1 MNMLKL
7 CNVSAPFT
15 CPTDRNS
22 ASTSNKTPTPNCI
35 FTVFSRARLHG
46 WIQTRRSA
54 AYFMRPVP
62 EWNSLGLVSFSD
74 LCDGL
79 GTRLQWPLKAVV
91 IFHHA
96 CKHLISQMLHTTS
109 RVYRYMLH
117 APNLLS
123 LETQPLKNLILDSHN
138 NITYYLSIYMI
149 YMMSMQN

>member
-15 CPTDRNS
+15 CPTDRKS

-74 LCDGL
+74 PCDGL

-91 IFHHA
+91 VFHGA
-96 CKHLISQMLHTTS
+96 CKHLISRMLHTTS
-109 RVYRYMLH
+109 
-117 APNLLS
+117 
-123 LETQPLKNLILDSHN
+123 QG
-138 NITYYLSIYMI
+138 IYAGCTKFNE
-149 YMMSMQN
+149 S